1 MRVLAVLRHLR
12 TRGQVDQPDGT
23 IIGEVIHSWRVGA
36 ALSWIQ
42 PSRIDIRVEEE
53 GFSQKKSQNPTTRNV
68 THCSRGRTLRGGGD
82 EDNIADGEVGVKG
95 VGVRVPREGVG
106 QGVKGVTG
114 SRA

>member
-1 MRVLAVLRHLR
+1 M
-12 TRGQVDQPDGT
+12 
-23 IIGEVIHSWRVGA
+23 
-36 ALSWIQ
+36 
-42 PSRIDIRVEEE
+42 
-53 GFSQKKSQNPTTRNV
+53 
-68 THCSRGRTLRGGGD
+68 RGGGD